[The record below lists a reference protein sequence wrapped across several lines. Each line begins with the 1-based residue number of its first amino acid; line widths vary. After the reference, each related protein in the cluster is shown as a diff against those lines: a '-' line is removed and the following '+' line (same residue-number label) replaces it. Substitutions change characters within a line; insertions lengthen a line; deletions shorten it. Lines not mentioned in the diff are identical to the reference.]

1 MDYLEIISLFVLGWV
16 SGAESGSWA
25 CVHPVLNKLPPE
37 QQIIIQKGLLKTFGR
52 VMPVLMPLSF
62 TLVITLFI
70 GTSPKN
76 DITFYLRLAATILM
90 GSMMLTTILF
100 NVPINI
106 ATSYWSDNNLS
117 ADWKKKRKRWR
128 FFQGYRSII
137 LVLSFVLVI
146 ISAN

>member
-1 MDYLEIISLFVLGWV
+1 MGWV

-25 CVHPVLNKLPPE
+25 CVHPILSKLPPE
-37 QQIIIQKGLLKTFGR
+37 QQIGLLKTFGR

-62 TLVITLFI
+62 ILVTTLFI

-76 DITFYLRLAATILM
+76 DAVFYLRLAATILM
-90 GSMMLTTILF
+90 GSMILTTILF

-106 ATSYWSDNNLS
+106 ATGNWSDNNLS